1 MSNLSVSDLCSELR
15 AQAQRALD
23 TEPTLATIVRQT
35 ILDQPNFGG
44 ALAHRIGHALADSIE
59 QSHTLT
65 DRFAGLHHQLPV
77 LAETACCDLQ
87 AIVSRDPAFDSALEV
102 FLFSKGFLALQAY
115 RIGHQLHDRG
125 ERLLAMYIQARCNER
140 LGIDINPASRIGSG
154 IMLDHGTGI
163 VIGETAVVGDDV
175 SILQGVTLGGTGK
188 EGGDRHPKVRSGV
201 MIGAGAKILGNIE
214 IGEGP
219 RWVPAASCC
228 TPLRRIPPWSA
239 TQPARSA
246 NRATHDRPWTW
257 TSRSTATAEASPS
270 PHVGPTAGT
279 GGNTRPVPKLAEMRD
294 QRFLSRRFFSAFL
307 WWDMRRRFLLT
318 WRSVSVFF
326 LPS

>member
-1 MSNLSVSDLCSELR
+1 MSNLSVSDLWSELR

-35 ILDQPNFGG
+35 ILDQPDFGG

-65 DRFAGLHHQLPV
+65 DRFAGLHHQLPA

-115 RIGHQLHDRG
+115 RIGHQLHGRG
-125 ERLLAMYIQARCNER
+125 ERLLAMFIQARCNER

-214 IGEGP
+214 IGEGAKVGAGSIVLHPVAPHTTVVGNPAHQVGKP
-219 RWVPAASCC
+219 RHARPA
-228 TPLRRIPPWSA
+228 L
-239 TQPARSA
+239 
-246 NRATHDRPWTW
+246 D
-257 TSRSTATAEASPS
+257 
-270 PHVGPTAGT
+270 
-279 GGNTRPVPKLAEMRD
+279 MD
-294 QRFLSRRFFSAFL
+294 QSFDGDS
-307 WWDMRRRFLLT
+307 
-318 WRSVSVFF
+318 
-326 LPS
+326 

>member
-1 MSNLSVSDLCSELR
+1 MPNLSVSALWSDLQ

-23 TEPTLATIVRQT
+23 SEPTLATIVSQS
-35 ILDQPNFGG
+35 ILDQPDFGG
-44 ALAHRIGHALADSIE
+44 ALAHRIGHALADGAE

-115 RIGHQLHDRG
+115 RIGHQLHGRG
-125 ERLLAMYIQARCNER
+125 ERLLAMFIQARCNER

-214 IGEGP
+214 IGEG
-219 RWVPAASCC
+219 ASWCDATDKC
-228 TPLRRIPPWSA
+228 DCLSA
-239 TQPARSA
+239 PECGWCH
-246 NRATHDRPWTW
+246 ATVQCVH
-257 TSRSTATAEASPS
+257 
-270 PHVGPTAGT
+270 
-279 GGNTRPVPKLAEMRD
+279 
-294 QRFLSRRFFSAFL
+294 
-307 WWDMRRRFLLT
+307 
-318 WRSVSVFF
+318 
-326 LPS
+326 